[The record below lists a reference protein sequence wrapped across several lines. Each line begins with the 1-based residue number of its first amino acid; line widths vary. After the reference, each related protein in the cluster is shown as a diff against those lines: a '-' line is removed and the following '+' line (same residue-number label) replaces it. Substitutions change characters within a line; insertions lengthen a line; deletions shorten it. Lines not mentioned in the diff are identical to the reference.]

1 MKKKFFS
8 VIMLFIFLLSAQCV
22 NVGKFLTAKSENS
35 TCTKVFNY
43 ADTSGN
49 YSLYME
55 KGASVRIGKTE
66 SANGLR
72 FSAKI
77 TEEKKLALDKKYGA
91 ENVTYGMLIAKLDD
105 VQVNGNLSGETVFG
119 EDAVYN
125 WARKTASIPPKKVK
139 RELRI

>member
-1 MKKKFFS
+1 MIKKFFS

-22 NVGKFLTAKSENS
+22 NVGKFLTAKSENP
-35 TCTKVFNY
+35 TCAKVFNY

-49 YSLYME
+49 YLLYME

-66 SANGLR
+66 STNGLR

-91 ENVTYGMLIAKLDD
+91 
-105 VQVNGNLSGETVFG
+105 
-119 EDAVYN
+119 
-125 WARKTASIPPKKVK
+125 
-139 RELRI
+139 